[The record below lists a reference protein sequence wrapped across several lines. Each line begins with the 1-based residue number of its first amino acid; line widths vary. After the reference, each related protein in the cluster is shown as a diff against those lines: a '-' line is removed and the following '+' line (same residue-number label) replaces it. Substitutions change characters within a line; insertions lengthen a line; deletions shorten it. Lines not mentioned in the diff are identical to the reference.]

1 MTKPTKA
8 KPPANKAKPPVAKK
22 SQSVK
27 KPPAKAATKEQPTK
41 KAAADEPGLAKF
53 LYVFGQSDGGK
64 PRGARFPVAQFGQ
77 IQEAVGE
84 LKLATCSDTSPRL
97 TELGMKLPLGR
108 VYARGK
114 AFIPFIKKELLDQ
127 LRDAQ
132 YGPMSAP
139 AGQEIA
145 KEDVTPQQR
154 GSCKPASTSGKPLAL
169 VSDAILDCSKRG
181 SIILDAFAGSGTTLL
196 AAEKTGRRGYGIE
209 LDPHYADLIIRRFA
223 EVYSLRAIH
232 ADSNLDFEQVRAR
245 QTERNKNGQ
254 TGKTRAGKTN
264 IRGNK
269 TDRKTGL
276 RSSTTGPRKKTNPE
290 QR

>member
-145 KEDVTPQQR
+145 KEDVTLPD
-154 GSCKPASTSGKPLAL
+154 GPMTWDEVKAGDL
-169 VSDAILDCSKRG
+169 VIAHQNHVEGWWEANVVEREEDIL
-181 SIILDAFAGSGTTLL
+181 TLTWVDYPD
-196 AAEKTGRRGYGIE
+196 EG
-209 LDPHYADLIIRRFA
+209 
-223 EVYSLRAIH
+223 
-232 ADSNLDFEQVRAR
+232 QVRRHIASI
-245 QTERNKNGQ
+245 
-254 TGKTRAGKTN
+254 A
-264 IRGNK
+264 
-269 TDRKTGL
+269 L
-276 RSSTTGPRKKTNPE
+276 RHPGPIKSPFR
-290 QR
+290 